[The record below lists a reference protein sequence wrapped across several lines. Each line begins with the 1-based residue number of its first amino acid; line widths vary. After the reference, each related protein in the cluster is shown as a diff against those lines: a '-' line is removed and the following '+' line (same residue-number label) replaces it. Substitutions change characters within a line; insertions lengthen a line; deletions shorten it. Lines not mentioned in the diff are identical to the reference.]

1 MYLLLIIKTIILV
14 LIFSLYENKITFYEM
29 LIFLLLGDVITII
42 INKTNY
48 LKLILICGL
57 IYYIYTLYLKYN
69 KVSKEYIIIEN
80 GVLKFNELIKNKIDL
95 KNVLKKL
102 KKLGIRSIE
111 EIEKCVIKNNE
122 LKINQ
127 IEYPYPIIVN
137 GVINYNGL
145 FKINKNKKWLN
156 NFLDQKHLTLNQIY
170 YAFHLENKTYILTK

>member
-57 IYYIYTLYLKYN
+57 KY
-69 KVSKEYIIIEN
+69 K
-80 GVLKFNELIKNKIDL
+80 ELIKNKIDL

-102 KKLGIRSIE
+102 KKLGITSIE

-127 IEYPYPIIVN
+127 IEYPY
-137 GVINYNGL
+137 
-145 FKINKNKKWLN
+145 
-156 NFLDQKHLTLNQIY
+156 
-170 YAFHLENKTYILTK
+170 